1 MVVLALATR
10 LAKRLSPSGFPRFET
25 ILVTQT
31 PADDARDSL
40 LPFCVIRQQG
50 TSQLPRLIREADVV
64 PVAGA
69 AIAPILWSLSA
80 KPAVVEHHGFQTI
93 CLTGQL
99 FQEPQNVPCLGHFMA
114 GNHGT
119 CLRCCR
125 ATSSRLSCFRLWLF
139 TFVRRLLCK
148 LVSVNIVPTAWLA
161 NVLCLPRTETV
172 PRVLPPAPPLVGI
185 AGSQDVPSIAFVV
198 RLVTT
203 KGVRLLLEAAGILT
217 ERNRSLAMQIVGSG
231 PERGSLQDSRHP
243 RAFEALASTAHQRVI
258 DVFTEEGMIDGHA
271 RIYEWLHPA

>member
-31 PADDARDSL
+31 PAGDARDSL

-80 KPAVVEHHGFQTI
+80 KPVVIEHHGFQTI

-99 FQEPQNVPCLGHFMA
+99 FQEPQNVPCPGHFMA

-119 CLRCCR
+119 CLRCCP

-185 AGSQDVPSIAFVV
+185 AGSQDVPSIAFVG

-203 KGVRLLLEAAGILT
+203 KGVRLCWKLPASLRNEIALSRGRSWVRDLSAVRWKILDT
-217 ERNRSLAMQIVGSG
+217 RALSKCSL
-231 PERGSLQDSRHP
+231 P
-243 RAFEALASTAHQRVI
+243 RFHGRRDDRRACSNL
-258 DVFTEEGMIDGHA
+258 
-271 RIYEWLHPA
+271 